1 MKTDTQVKKYHI
13 HKIRTENYFI
23 KGKQRKTNW
32 KLNYRIKK
40 ESLQVTSL
48 NKVTQTTEMENNNK
62 EIRKLED
69 YFLWLNIQLGN
80 IIEKEEERKGNDQID
95 KTKNIS
101 QTEGFV
107 SLR

>member
-1 MKTDTQVKKYHI
+1 
-13 HKIRTENYFI
+13 
-23 KGKQRKTNW
+23 
-32 KLNYRIKK
+32 
-40 ESLQVTSL
+40 
-48 NKVTQTTEMENNNK
+48 MENNNE

-101 QTEGFV
+101 QTEGLV